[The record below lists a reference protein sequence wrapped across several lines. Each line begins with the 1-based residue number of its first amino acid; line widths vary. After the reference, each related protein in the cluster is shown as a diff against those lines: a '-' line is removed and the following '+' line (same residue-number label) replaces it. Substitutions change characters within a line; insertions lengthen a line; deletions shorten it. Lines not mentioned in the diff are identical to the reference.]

1 MKTIKKQISKGSQDL
16 NLLELLQ
23 LDDHKLRLIIKSDTY
38 RFQCYAKIYVW
49 SDTNKEWS
57 LIDSIH
63 PDNMQ
68 TKEKLCHLPH
78 NVDYKKSFNVFA
90 KDRKS
95 LIDIAKKILA

>member
-1 MKTIKKQISKGSQDL
+1 MKTLKKEISKGKQDL
-16 NLLELLQ
+16 NFLELLQ
-23 LDDHKLRLIIKSDTY
+23 LDDHKLRITIKSDSY

-68 TKEKLCHLPH
+68 TEDKLAYMSRDI
-78 NVDYKKSFNVFA
+78 DYKKSFNLFA